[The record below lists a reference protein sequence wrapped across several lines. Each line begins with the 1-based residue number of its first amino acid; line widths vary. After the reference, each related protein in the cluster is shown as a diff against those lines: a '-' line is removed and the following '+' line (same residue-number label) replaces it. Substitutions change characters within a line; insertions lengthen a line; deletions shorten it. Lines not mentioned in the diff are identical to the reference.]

1 MKKLVLSV
9 AGAVALMGTITAQT
23 PYAIPNAGFESWVT
37 TGSQA
42 GKANNWS
49 GYGDIGLLIGAP
61 SYTMLTTYFQ
71 DAAKKNSGSYSIRIQ
86 NMDYTALVGQKL
98 PGIAWL
104 GTAGT
109 STANIGVYGIP
120 FTQNI
125 NAFGGFISYT
135 INAPATSGVDTAVV
149 FCQTTK
155 RTGTVQTLI
164 EDASVLTTTTIPTF
178 QLFTQPVTVVN
189 PGIPDTLWIIAY
201 SSFNAADTAYSNLS
215 QLWLDDLTLTVVTG
229 ITAPVL
235 DFVDTRFAPNPA
247 SDMVRFT
254 TSAKNIGG
262 YLKLYDA
269 LGKVVL
275 TVPVNSA
282 LDNRFS
288 VETLPAGIYFYQI
301 SNSNGEVNAYG
312 KLMVTK

>member
-1 MKKLVLSV
+1 MKKTLLSIGT
-9 AGAVALMGTITAQT
+9 AMAVMSMNAQT
-23 PYAIPNAGFESWVT
+23 SYSIPNAGFETWLT

-42 GKANNWS
+42 GKAQSWS
-49 GYGDIGLLIGAP
+49 GYGDMGLLSGAP
-61 SYTMLTTYFQ
+61 SYTMLTTYFK
-71 DAAKKNSGSYSIRIQ
+71 DGSVKHSGSYSMRIQ
-86 NMDYTALVGQKL
+86 NQDFTALIGQKL

-109 STANIGVYGIP
+109 STANMGIYGIP
-120 FTQNI
+120 FSQNI
-125 NAFGGFISYT
+125 NSFSGFLSYT
-135 INAPATSGVDTAVV
+135 ISAAATGGLDTAVV

-155 RTGTVQTLI
+155 WTGSTETLI
-164 EDASVLTTTTIPTF
+164 EDASVLTNANVPSF
-178 QLFTQPVTVVN
+178 QAFNQTAVSVN
-189 PGIPDTLWIIAY
+189 AGIPDTLWIVAI
-201 SSFNAADTAYSNLS
+201 SSFNAADANFDNLS
-215 QLWLDDLTLTVVTG
+215 QLWIDDLTLTTVTG

-235 DFVDTRFAPNPA
+235 DFVDTRMAPNPA
-247 SDMVRFT
+247 NDVVRFT

-275 TVPVNSA
+275 TVQVTNA

-301 SNSNGEVNAYG
+301 HSASGEINAHG
-312 KLMVTK
+312 KLVVTK

>member
-1 MKKLVLSV
+1 MKKLLLTV
-9 AGAVALMGTITAQT
+9 AGTVAICGMTTAQT
-23 PYAIPNAGFESWVT
+23 PYSIPNAGFETWST
-37 TGSQA
+37 SGPTA
-42 GKANNWS
+42 GKATNWS

-61 SYTMLTTYFQ
+61 SYTMITTYFK
-71 DAAKKNSGSYSIRIQ
+71 DGSFKHSGSFSMRIR

-98 PGIAWL
+98 PGTAWL

-125 NAFGGFISYT
+125 QAFGAWASYSIS
-135 INAPATSGVDTAVV
+135 APATGGVDTAII
-149 FCQTTK
+149 FCQTSK
-155 RTGTVQTLI
+155 WTGTTQMLI
-164 EDASVLTTTTIPTF
+164 EDASILITNNVPAF
-178 QLFTQPVTVVN
+178 QNFTQPVYVANAGT
-189 PGIPDTLWIIAY
+189 PDTLWIVAY
-201 SSFNAADTAYSNLS
+201 SSYNKKDTTRSNTSNL
-215 QLWLDDLTLTVVTG
+215 WIDDLTLTVTTG
-229 ITAPVL
+229 LTAPLL

-247 SDMVRFT
+247 SDVVRFT

-269 LGKVVL
+269 LGKEVL
-275 TVPVNSA
+275 KVQVTNA

-301 SNSNGEVNAYG
+301 SNSNGEVNAHG